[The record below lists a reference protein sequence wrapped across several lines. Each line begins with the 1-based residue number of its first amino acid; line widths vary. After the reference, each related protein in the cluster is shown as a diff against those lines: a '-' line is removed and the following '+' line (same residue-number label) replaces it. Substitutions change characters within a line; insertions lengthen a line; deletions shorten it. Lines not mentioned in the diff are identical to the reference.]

1 MSSLQFGRYQFI
13 IMKEYSQYSDEELM
27 QEIKAGN
34 MMAFD
39 ALYRNYSRR
48 LYEFSISILKSSEEA
63 ENIVQEVFLNLWLNR
78 KKVEKGSSVKYYI
91 FTIAYNSSIS
101 IIRKRIKE
109 TKFIEYLRTLQDINQ
124 ESADLQIEYN
134 ELEEKLTLIID
145 ALPERQ
151 KEIYLLHRI
160 EGLKYSQIAER
171 LNISINTIENHM
183 SRALKTI
190 RKKLGNYSL
199 PVILFAFLFI

>member
-1 MSSLQFGRYQFI
+1 
-13 IMKEYSQYSDEELM
+13 
-27 QEIKAGN
+27 
-34 MMAFD
+34 MAFD

-48 LYEFSISILKSSEEA
+48 LYKFSIAILKSSEEA

-78 KKVEKGSSVKYYI
+78 EKIEKGSSVKYYI

-109 TKFIEYLRTLQDINQ
+109 SRFIEYLRTLQDINQ
-124 ESADLQIEYN
+124 EPVDMQIEYN
-134 ELEEKLTLIID
+134 ELEEKLTMIID
-145 ALPERQ
+145 SLPERQ
-151 KEIYLLHRI
+151 KEVYLLHRI

-171 LNISINTIENHM
+171 LNISVNTIENHI

-190 RKKLGNYSL
+190 RQKLGNYSL
-199 PVILFAFLFI
+199 LAILFTFLFA